1 MSRAPRVDAVILA
14 AGTSSRLGRPKQLLD
29 VGGRALVQRVVDA
42 ALGSSVTRVV
52 VVTGAASE
60 DVRAAVAPDAR
71 LRFADNNVYE
81 SGQASSLA
89 AGIRA
94 LDSETEAAVVLL
106 GDQPGVSSAL
116 IDRLIAE
123 FAATDKPVVRPIF
136 AAAGRRV
143 PGHPVIFAR
152 SFWPEV
158 LALSGDEG
166 ARAVLDARSGDV
178 LEVTI
183 EDQAPRDIDTE
194 ADYAAVLA
202 EPRDSYDRRAGW
214 R

>member
-94 LDSETEAAVVLL
+94 LDSETEAAAVLL

-136 AAAGRRV
+136 AASGRRV

-178 LEVTI
+178 LEVPI

-194 ADYAAVLA
+194 ADCAAVLA
-202 EPRDSYDRRAGW
+202 EPRDS
-214 R
+214 